1 MIIKPEPLFD
11 AIDASFSWMMNKD
24 NIRVIYPSPAGEEW
38 NQNSAEKLPNLVFCD
53 ILLNFG

>member
-24 NIRVIYPSPAGEEW
+24 NIRVIYPSPGGERVES
-38 NQNSAEKLPNLVFCD
+38 N
-53 ILLNFG
+53 